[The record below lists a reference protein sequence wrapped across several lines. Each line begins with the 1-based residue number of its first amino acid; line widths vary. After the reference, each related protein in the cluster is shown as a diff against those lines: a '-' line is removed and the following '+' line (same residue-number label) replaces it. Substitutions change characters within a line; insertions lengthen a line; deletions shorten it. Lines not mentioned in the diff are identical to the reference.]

1 MKKGTDMKPKKSK
14 LSNSKLLALIE
25 SCRAHSRQLD
35 SAGSRGEYALSS
47 SLLEQAAAAIEQ
59 IMKLES

>member
-1 MKKGTDMKPKKSK
+1 MKPNKSK

-25 SCRAHSRQLD
+25 NCQRHARQLD
-35 SAGSRGEYALSS
+35 SAGSRGEYAISS

-59 IMKLES
+59 MMKLKS